1 MNIRSKNER
10 GEKMKNKVLVFHR
23 KRRGI
28 SQKALA
34 RDLNI
39 TREYV
44 SLLENSKKRPSNH
57 LARQIAKYFE
67 TTTEA
72 VLPTYSSEE
81 DESQNST

>member
-1 MNIRSKNER
+1 
-10 GEKMKNKVLVFHR
+10 MKNKGLIFHR

-34 RDLNI
+34 RDLDI

-44 SLLENSKKRPSNH
+44 SLLENSKKRPSSY

-72 VLPTYSSEE
+72 VFPRELSEE
-81 DESQNST
+81 SETENST

>member
-1 MNIRSKNER
+1 
-10 GEKMKNKVLVFHR
+10 MKNKILVFHR

-34 RDLNI
+34 KDLDI

-72 VLPTYSSEE
+72 VFPKELTEE
-81 DESQNST
+81 RETQDSTKSKSNTT